1 MKDSFYQ
8 ACAPPP
14 VWLCLLLNHHSHIA
28 FCLCLLQMCP
38 LWCSFDYHAL
48 WMSWA
53 SSSGSG
59 SSCHTLL
66 QKKEMEPKTKRWDE
80 SCDGDFE
87 FQIVTV
93 VFFFFYSLSK
103 QWQTSL
109 IIIHF
114 SMSIPTT
121 DYKASHLKC
130 VSRDG
135 CQLCSAGTGKQLWC
149 QVDTTD

>member
-93 VFFFFYSLSK
+93 VVFFLLLTIKAMTNITNHYSLFHVNPNHRLQS
-103 QWQTSL
+103 
-109 IIIHF
+109 F
-114 SMSIPTT
+114 SSEM
-121 DYKASHLKC
+121 
-130 VSRDG
+130 
-135 CQLCSAGTGKQLWC
+135 CQ
-149 QVDTTD
+149 